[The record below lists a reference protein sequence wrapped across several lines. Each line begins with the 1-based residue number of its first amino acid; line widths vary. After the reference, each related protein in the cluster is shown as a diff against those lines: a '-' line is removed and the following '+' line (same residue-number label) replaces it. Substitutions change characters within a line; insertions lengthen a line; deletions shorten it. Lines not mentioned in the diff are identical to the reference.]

1 MKRFH
6 LIRFLVVCLC
16 SGLVA
21 SCGGHTSEGMH
32 EIEYRGTT
40 FKVTKTYFS
49 FEDYKDDPNNI
60 DLSEVP
66 RIEHMM
72 TEVKIGPEFSNWK
85 DFVHQAF
92 TVIFPG
98 YGFGPG
104 PAVKSTSRR
113 FGVSMLEIPRA
124 SKERWLVLE
133 QVDGERLRL
142 VDDFVFGAPDE
153 REPGTV
159 TVEFIGGELVY
170 SNAHGVVVRRT
181 TVPPPAIRH

>member
-1 MKRFH
+1 MTLTGYRCTL
-6 LIRFLVVCLC
+6 LILC
-16 SGLVA
+16 SCFVG
-21 SCGGHTSEGMH
+21 SCGSQSSGGMH

-40 FKVTKTYFS
+40 FKLTKNYFS

-66 RIEHMM
+66 RIERLM

-104 PAVKSTSRR
+104 PAVKSMSRQ
-113 FGVSMLEIPRA
+113 FGVSTLEIPRA
-124 SKERWLVLE
+124 SKDRWLVLE

-142 VDDFVFGAPDE
+142 VDDFVLGPPDE
-153 REPGTV
+153 VDSGIATL
-159 TVEFIGGELVY
+159 EFIGDELVY
-170 SNAHGVVVRRT
+170 SNARGVVVRRT
-181 TVPPPAIRH
+181 TVPPPAVRH

>member
-1 MKRFH
+1 
-6 LIRFLVVCLC
+6 
-16 SGLVA
+16 
-21 SCGGHTSEGMH
+21 MH

-40 FKVTKTYFS
+40 FKLTKTYFS

-66 RIEHMM
+66 RIEHVM
-72 TEVKIGPEFSNWK
+72 TEVKIGPEFNNWK

-113 FGVSMLEIPRA
+113 FGVSTVEIPRA
-124 SKERWLVLE
+124 SKDRWLVLE

-142 VDDFVFGAPDE
+142 VDDFVLAAPEEMDS
-153 REPGTV
+153 GTV

-170 SNAHGVVVRRT
+170 SNARGVVVRRT
-181 TVPPPAIRH
+181 TVPPPAIRQ